1 MAGYII
7 RRLLSMIP
15 LLLAVA
21 TLTFFLMHAV
31 PGGPFD
37 ISEKTPPAAKKN
49 LEAKYNLDGPVV
61 DWPWHDSQYRA
72 FMVSLGHGDLGLS
85 IRRNEPVTDIL
96 RAGLPTTVQLGTCA
110 FLFALVV
117 GITLGIVSAV
127 NQNGPLD
134 YLGVF
139 IATVGVS
146 VPSFVM
152 AVFLILI
159 FVLQFGWFDVLG
171 WEMWNYRKMV
181 LPTVS
186 LGLLPAAF
194 FARITR
200 AAMLEVLRQ
209 DYIRTA
215 RAKGMHETRVV
226 LRHAARNALIPVLT
240 VAGPILAGLIT
251 GSFIIE
257 RTFQIAGIG
266 TTFVDAVGLRDY
278 GLIMGTTLLYA
289 FVIAVMNLIVDIT
302 YGIADPR
309 IRY

>member
-37 ISEKTPPAAKKN
+37 VSEKTPPAAKKV
-49 LEAKYNLDGPVV
+49 LEAKFDLDGPIV
-61 DWPWHDSQYRA
+61 DWPWHDSQYRSFLETLA
-72 FMVSLGHGDLGLS
+72 HGDLGLS

-96 RAGLPTTVQLGTCA
+96 RVGLPTTVQLGVCA

-117 GITLGIVSAV
+117 GVSLGIVSAV

-139 IATVGVS
+139 VATVGVS

-240 VAGPILAGLIT
+240 VAGPILAALIT

-257 RTFQIAGIG
+257 RTFAIAGIG
-266 TTFVDAVGLRDY
+266 TTFVDAVALRDY

-289 FVIAVMNLIVDIT
+289 LVIAVMNLMVDIT